1 MIAFHVQTES
11 DTRFDSHRFLTNRE
25 YIAEYIP
32 LRQFDTPS
40 LPFQIEIFKLEKNKA
55 MKTFCFRR
63 LHRLILMRMVIA
75 RN

>member
-11 DTRFDSHRFLTNRE
+11 DTWFDSHRFLTNRE

-40 LPFQIEIFKLEKNKA
+40 LPFQIEIFKLEKI
-55 MKTFCFRR
+55 RP
-63 LHRLILMRMVIA
+63 
-75 RN
+75 